1 MESIKRLRA
10 SKSGGRSIHGDKTK
24 RVICGHQREREGY
37 WRGGNRQRC
46 RDGIQSGDGVY
57 GKTQKAGKHGSRDE
71 DRQRRYI
78 PRKGD

>member
-1 MESIKRLRA
+1 
-10 SKSGGRSIHGDKTK
+10 
-24 RVICGHQREREGY
+24 
-37 WRGGNRQRC
+37 
-46 RDGIQSGDGVY
+46 VY